1 MARTVR
7 RDSQKLGKIA
17 RAQIEEAR
25 RALKRGAHAIK
36 NRAVEGIISPPK
48 SGRVYSKG
56 TKGRKGKRGWGTG
69 SRTLIHRASAPGEFP
84 AADTGELHT
93 SITSADQSR
102 EGLIRYEVAANTP
115 YAEALEF
122 GTSKM
127 EPRPFMGPSFDE
139 NIGAIR
145 ADIRNALRRGARRG

>member
-7 RDSQKLGKIA
+7 TSRTTLGKIG
-17 RAQIEEAR
+17 RAQVAEVR
-25 RALKRGAHAIK
+25 RTLQRGALRIENTATEK
-36 NRAVEGIISPPK
+36 IINPPK
-48 SGRVYSKG
+48 TGRIYPSR
-56 TKGRKGKRGWGTG
+56 GRKGAK
-69 SRTLIHRASAPGEFP
+69 HQASAPGEPP

-93 SITSADQSR
+93 SITSPDTST
-102 EGLIRYEVAANTP
+102 EGLIRFEPGANTP

-139 NIGAIR
+139 NIGVIR
-145 ADIRNALRRGARRG
+145 ADVRRAVNRGSRRG